1 MEEVVKKFPME
12 EVVKIICYGGS
23 DKLDSPKQYV
33 GKIVIPMEKVVKKTF
48 SGGSGK
54 KIFSGG
60 SGEKNFYG
68 GSGKNNFLIAG
79 YSNI

>member
-1 MEEVVKKFPME
+1 ME

-23 DKLDSPKQYV
+23 DKLDSHKQYV
-33 GKIVIPMEKVVKKTF
+33 GKIVIPLAEAVKKTF

-79 YSNI
+79 CSNI